1 MADNSRKV
9 SELDQQPVLADQ
21 DRLLICLANGAV
33 RTANVTTALANA
45 DVTIGKL
52 ILANANSTSTPANSS
67 IAVAQGAIW
76 TDGTYIYVSMAP
88 NQIKRA
94 LLSSF

>member
-1 MADNSRKV
+1 MTDNSRRV

-33 RTANVTTALANA
+33 RTANVSTALANA

-52 ILANANSTSTPANSS
+52 ILANANSTVDSRQQLDRGGSGS
-67 IAVAQGAIW
+67 HLDRWHVHL
-76 TDGTYIYVSMAP
+76 
-88 NQIKRA
+88 RCH
-94 LLSSF
+94 

>member
-33 RTANVTTALANA
+33 RTANVTTA
-45 DVTIGKL
+45 
-52 ILANANSTSTPANSS
+52 P
-67 IAVAQGAIW
+67 
-76 TDGTYIYVSMAP
+76 
-88 NQIKRA
+88 
-94 LLSSF
+94 